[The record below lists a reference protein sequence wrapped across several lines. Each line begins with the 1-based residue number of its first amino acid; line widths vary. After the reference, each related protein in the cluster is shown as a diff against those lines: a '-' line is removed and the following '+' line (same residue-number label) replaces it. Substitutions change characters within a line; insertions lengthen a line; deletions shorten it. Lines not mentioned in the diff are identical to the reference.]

1 MESSILLAAEGLSR
15 DYNHQPAVE
24 NLNLQL
30 HKGEVLGL
38 LGPNGAGKSTTMQ
51 MLTGNLAPTTG
62 SIQINGID
70 LLEKPRQA
78 KQHLGYLPEQP
89 PVYRDLTVNEYLE
102 YCAKL
107 HGLAGA
113 ARTQA
118 VSLARERCSLNEV
131 QNRLIAHLSKGYK
144 QRVGIAQAILHSPAV
159 VILDEP
165 TVGLD
170 PLQMREIRKLI
181 RELGQEHSV
190 ILSTHILPEVQ
201 AVCDRV
207 QILNRGRTVFNDS
220 LKGITSLEQVFFD
233 LVYQDDPAFADE
245 ELGA

>member
-1 MESSILLAAEGLSR
+1 ME
-15 DYNHQPAVE
+15 
-24 NLNLQL
+24 
-30 HKGEVLGL
+30 
-38 LGPNGAGKSTTMQ
+38 
-51 MLTGNLAPTTG
+51 
-62 SIQINGID
+62 
-70 LLEKPRQA
+70 
-78 KQHLGYLPEQP
+78 
-89 PVYRDLTVNEYLE
+89 
-102 YCAKL
+102 
-107 HGLAGA
+107 
-113 ARTQA
+113 
-118 VSLARERCSLNEV
+118 